1 MKKCYFLIF
10 LFGSILI
17 GSCTK
22 GKTVRSLFDGE
33 NINQWETRGNVKL
46 ENRIFTL
53 EDDASAILKKGDFKD
68 FELQLSART
77 VGKGKGFIA
86 FHTDKNGE
94 GGYQVALNNDL
105 ESPRWWT
112 KTGSL
117 LGVRNLTKSVAK
129 SNEWFEMIIRVEGK
143 TITVRLNDYPVV
155 EYTEPLIPY
164 RTSEHASQLI
174 SHGNIC
180 IKNSSEGSLE
190 FRSITIT
197 PIDISGLDI
206 TRQQREKSIDE
217 TTDEIIR
224 LHQSDFPVLD
234 YHVHLKE
241 KLTRELAAEQLP

>member
-94 GGYQVALNNDL
+94 GGYQVALNTIWR
-105 ESPRWWT
+105 SRWWT
-112 KTGSL
+112 G
-117 LGVRNLTKSVAK
+117 
-129 SNEWFEMIIRVEGK
+129 
-143 TITVRLNDYPVV
+143 
-155 EYTEPLIPY
+155 
-164 RTSEHASQLI
+164 
-174 SHGNIC
+174 
-180 IKNSSEGSLE
+180 E
-190 FRSITIT
+190 F
-197 PIDISGLDI
+197 
-206 TRQQREKSIDE
+206 
-217 TTDEIIR
+217 
-224 LHQSDFPVLD
+224 
-234 YHVHLKE
+234 
-241 KLTRELAAEQLP
+241 